1 MMQIERSWLWVL
13 WIMNLYDNSMVLQK
27 LVLWTPYHCNLYYNV
42 WWEYFLRQ
50 KKKEKSMEVDD
61 INHDMYLVV
70 SIILLL
76 GSD

>member
-42 WWEYFLRQ
+42 WWEYFLR